1 MNIETAKKHYYMY
14 LNDKLNQLGAFK
26 NVFEAVHVSNVVAK
40 KFLIGAEARDRP
52 AFIEAFGEANKLIDA
67 NISRMSTI
75 ELYTLHDAR
84 IVIEAHIEAT
94 AAAET
99 PKPARKKKT
108 KTVEVEVSSD
118 EDGE

>member
-40 KFLIGAEARDRP
+40 KFLLGAEARDRA
-52 AFIEAFGEANKLIDA
+52 AFVEAFGEANKLIDA

-75 ELYTLHDAR
+75 AVHAAR
-84 IVIEAHIEAT
+84 RAHRDRGAHRSDRCGG
-94 AAAET
+94 AEG
-99 PKPARKKKT
+99 AQEEDQDRRGRG
-108 KTVEVEVSSD
+108 VERR
-118 EDGE
+118 GR